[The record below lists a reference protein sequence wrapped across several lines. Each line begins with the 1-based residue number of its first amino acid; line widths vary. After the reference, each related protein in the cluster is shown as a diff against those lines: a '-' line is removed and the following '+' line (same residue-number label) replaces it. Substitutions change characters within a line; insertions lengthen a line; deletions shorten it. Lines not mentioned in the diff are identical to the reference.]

1 MKQSKKQYGS
11 LNILAKSWKRDTNG
25 LYDFS
30 STEIIKSEESI
41 NNSTLIKR
49 NSNALIYKTNEVDNK
64 INIPEETDICN
75 VTKKENNNYLIE
87 NKVEFNMEP
96 NEENIDKIN
105 NKLWYVVNGDKNGN
119 NKNKDYFLTKND
131 IIKIGRVKYSII
143 EDSLYSGDKKFELTV
158 PNNSNTIN
166 TLNSETKPVFNLIK
180 TVPYLNKENKD
191 ENILCRICYSNES
204 DINNPLIH
212 LCNCKGGINYA
223 HFSCIKHWMK
233 TKLLIYGNKKRTV
246 LSYFL
251 PRFNCEICKAP
262 YPLRFRLEENGDR
275 VYELIDIRRP
285 NSNYIIMES
294 LDQIKE
300 KNNRKYIHIIKIIN
314 QDNINIGRGIDA
326 DIRINDISVSKLHS
340 VLNFN
345 FETKSL
351 LIKDCDSKFGTLVL
365 IKNPF
370 ELKEKESLVIQSGRT
385 LIKAKVNEKEKKK
398 IFKTQKIEIKKENK
412 NENNNIIKIS
422 LVSKETKED
431 INENEIKKENENIGM
446 INNFEDEKV
455 IIGNESDNN
464 SIGMDL
470 DIVQ

>member
-105 NKLWYVVNGDKNGN
+105 NKLWYVINGDKNGN

-158 PNNSNTIN
+158 PNNSNSIN

-191 ENILCRICYSNES
+191 ENILCRIC
-204 DINNPLIH
+204 
-212 LCNCKGGINYA
+212 
-223 HFSCIKHWMK
+223 
-233 TKLLIYGNKKRTV
+233 
-246 LSYFL
+246 
-251 PRFNCEICKAP
+251 
-262 YPLRFRLEENGDR
+262 
-275 VYELIDIRRP
+275 
-285 NSNYIIMES
+285 
-294 LDQIKE
+294 
-300 KNNRKYIHIIKIIN
+300 
-314 QDNINIGRGIDA
+314 
-326 DIRINDISVSKLHS
+326 
-340 VLNFN
+340 
-345 FETKSL
+345 
-351 LIKDCDSKFGTLVL
+351 
-365 IKNPF
+365 
-370 ELKEKESLVIQSGRT
+370 
-385 LIKAKVNEKEKKK
+385 
-398 IFKTQKIEIKKENK
+398 
-412 NENNNIIKIS
+412 
-422 LVSKETKED
+422 
-431 INENEIKKENENIGM
+431 
-446 INNFEDEKV
+446 
-455 IIGNESDNN
+455 
-464 SIGMDL
+464 
-470 DIVQ
+470 

>member
-1 MKQSKKQYGS
+1 M
-11 LNILAKSWKRDTNG
+11 
-25 LYDFS
+25 
-30 STEIIKSEESI
+30 
-41 NNSTLIKR
+41 
-49 NSNALIYKTNEVDNK
+49 
-64 INIPEETDICN
+64 
-75 VTKKENNNYLIE
+75 
-87 NKVEFNMEP
+87 
-96 NEENIDKIN
+96 
-105 NKLWYVVNGDKNGN
+105 
-119 NKNKDYFLTKND
+119 
-131 IIKIGRVKYSII
+131 
-143 EDSLYSGDKKFELTV
+143 
-158 PNNSNTIN
+158 
-166 TLNSETKPVFNLIK
+166 
-180 TVPYLNKENKD
+180 
-191 ENILCRICYSNES
+191 
-204 DINNPLIH
+204 
-212 LCNCKGGINYA
+212 
-223 HFSCIKHWMK
+223 
-233 TKLLIYGNKKRTV
+233 
-246 LSYFL
+246 
-251 PRFNCEICKAP
+251 
-262 YPLRFRLEENGDR
+262 
-275 VYELIDIRRP
+275 
-285 NSNYIIMES
+285 
-294 LDQIKE
+294 
-300 KNNRKYIHIIKIIN
+300 
-314 QDNINIGRGIDA
+314 
-326 DIRINDISVSKLHS
+326 SKLHS